1 MLRLAVVTF
10 GFLGW
15 AWYEL
20 SGGADFEPG
29 TNSLRVLAKVE
40 TEELPP
46 AVSAVEVAGTQ
57 AAPILKGS
65 DVVTESAPQVT
76 RSTNSGVE
84 LAKVSAA
91 SFPAQSRIVTVVPH
105 PGRIKTPE
113 TVVPV
118 VSNSAVVQGDTLVG
132 TSTTSVEP
140 VVEIDYRR
148 VTGNRVNLRAG
159 PGTSFGVVDTLRR
172 GDEVEVLQDPG
183 TGWVKLRSFE
193 GNSIGWMSGQFL
205 QVASN

>member
-1 MLRLAVVTF
+1 
-10 GFLGW
+10 
-15 AWYEL
+15 
-20 SGGADFEPG
+20 
-29 TNSLRVLAKVE
+29 
-40 TEELPP
+40 
-46 AVSAVEVAGTQ
+46 
-57 AAPILKGS
+57 
-65 DVVTESAPQVT
+65 
-76 RSTNSGVE
+76 
-84 LAKVSAA
+84 
-91 SFPAQSRIVTVVPH
+91 VPH